1 MADQTFTTDDIA
13 LGIEIPGV
21 YDGVCCWLLKDG
33 RIVNRWTRGPSAR
46 YEATQQWI
54 EANGAALRAA
64 NTDLLDRTETTQ

>member
-33 RIVNRWTRGPSAR
+33 RIVNRFERGPSAR
-46 YEATQQWI
+46 YEATQRWI
-54 EANGAALRAA
+54 EANGAALRAD
-64 NTDLLDRTETTQ
+64 NTDLLTAEAGR